1 MGNKWG
7 CDKDGLEGE
16 GPASAVF
23 LCAPSSPVLTHCPA
37 LPETRRSF
45 LPLAWMPGWSRQV
58 LETVI
63 ESGPTKGTFFR
74 TGGFRA
80 LLTWNLGRG
89 VHELRSQ
96 VIAVVLLMQVLRVA
110 LWGTKPVDKNMPSWL
125 NLHSCLVL
133 HSLTRGR
140 FGVAGRIGT
149 GS

>member
-7 CDKDGLEGE
+7 CDKYGLDGE

-37 LPETRRSF
+37 LPESRRSF